1 MTFIDKHRDCLSVDF
16 VCTTLNRERE
26 GGFISSRGYRNAKSR
41 QLSVRAKRDER
52 LVEIVAQIHA
62 SNYSVYGV
70 RKMWHALFVGVQRY
84 VTGNACWSSAL
95 VVQVMPGEYDT
106 SD

>member
-1 MTFIDKHRDCLSVDF
+1 MKAVLFPRVDT
-16 VCTTLNRERE
+16 VMP
-26 GGFISSRGYRNAKSR
+26 RGYRNAKSR

-52 LVEIVAQIHA
+52 LVDLVAQIHA

-84 VTGNACWSSAL
+84 VTGKRLLVISA
-95 VVQVMPGEYDT
+95 GGAGHAG
-106 SD
+106 